1 MTMGLEPMNPVDWME
16 VDSLYEEEMKLRQE
30 ILKDKRHLVIACQPC
45 AEEACAE
52 MLRMLAEFLPTEY
65 PAYFQKRGN
74 TLTALKTNEVFQIEG
89 GAMDPLE
96 ACARLV
102 QASI

>member
-45 AEEACAE
+45 VS
-52 MLRMLAEFLPTEY
+52 LPT
-65 PAYFQKRGN
+65 PH
-74 TLTALKTNEVFQIEG
+74 I
-89 GAMDPLE
+89 
-96 ACARLV
+96 
-102 QASI
+102 S